1 VDSRKPNAMVYRGI
15 VLGKMKRHEE
25 ALNCFQNV
33 CKKYPNNQ
41 DAFFQKGVQL
51 AELGKH
57 EKALDVF
64 DEILKKYKDN
74 VNVIYAKSRSKA
86 GLKNYPEAL
95 DLLKQAISRN
105 PKIIRK
111 WAKEEPIFTVLH
123 NNDKFRALVKL

>member
-1 VDSRKPNAMVYRGI
+1 M
-15 VLGKMKRHEE
+15 
-25 ALNCFQNV
+25 
-33 CKKYPNNQ
+33 
-41 DAFFQKGVQL
+41 QL

-86 GLKNYPEAL
+86 AIEKYPEAL
-95 DLLKQAISRN
+95 ELLKQAISRN